1 MPKKKN
7 LSPSLYHIF
16 IVRIWLALQVTSPP
30 RTSTSRKSSASSPVN
45 FPEFDPGQPPP
56 HSAGSRKSSLQKIAG
71 NNGGG
76 GGGEDSRKSSQNVTP
91 VRTPRKTSLKS
102 ESPSQKKFS
111 RKDSQESIEFKSIPS
126 SPDHKVP
133 SPNRVSSPEL
143 VLQVGGFYRIE
154 VKYN

>member
-1 MPKKKN
+1 M
-7 LSPSLYHIF
+7 
-16 IVRIWLALQVTSPP
+16 TSPP
-30 RTSTSRKSSASSPVN
+30 RTSRKSSASSPVN

-71 NNGGG
+71 NNG

-143 VLQVGGFYRIE
+143 VLQVGGF
-154 VKYN
+154 